1 MKRNDVG
8 YINDSIGLHKM
19 SNPLQNRVSVSLHLY
34 TLLMLLCMDAQCMK
48 QVAVENTMLTCPNT
62 TVGKDNWLMRKN
74 L

>member
-1 MKRNDVG
+1 MIPLV
-8 YINDSIGLHKM
+8 YIKCQTHCKIELVF
-19 SNPLQNRVSVSLHLY
+19 RYIY
-34 TLLMLLCMDAQCMK
+34 TLLLMLLCMDAQCMK